1 MKKQFLILYLL
12 MIAVFTVSCSDDEG
26 LQDIPIGAPSN
37 IDAKIS
43 FTQDNSGLVTI
54 LPKAEN
60 VNLFYA
66 DFGDGSELSDTIS
79 VGESLSHIYAEGTFD
94 LTLVAMNAADK
105 QTESVQPIEVSFNAP
120 ENLEVTIEND
130 GVESNTVNVSVTADF
145 ATSFEVDFGEEG
157 VESVVSGSIEETLS
171 YTYQQ
176 SGAYT
181 ISVEVMGAASQT
193 TTYVE
198 EDFFVEEILVPVVAA
213 PRPAEP
219 SPNVIAIYSDRYT
232 PITVTELPTEWS
244 DTNFEEV
251 IIEGD
256 NTIKYSNLAF
266 TGIVTD
272 YGNPTDLTD
281 MDYVHFD
288 YWTPDASA
296 LGFKLVN
303 TVIGEEDIEFVE
315 PITSGQWVSVKFPL
329 ADYAMDR
336 SQVTQLLF
344 DTAGNPATVYI
355 DNLYF
360 SKDVAQQPTASA
372 PVPTQD
378 ASNVISIYSDA
389 YTSITV
395 SELPTVWSGS
405 GYEEVAVDG
414 NNAMLFTNFDFLGIV
429 TDYGNP
435 TDLTSMTHVHFDYWS
450 PNAESLGLKL
460 VNTAL
465 DPVQEDLANAGA
477 LTLGEWVS
485 VDIPLA
491 DFDMDLSAVTQL
503 IFDNLVEAD
512 ADDTVYIDNFYFYN

>member
-1 MKKQFLILYLL
+1 
-12 MIAVFTVSCSDDEG
+12 
-26 LQDIPIGAPSN
+26 
-37 IDAKIS
+37 
-43 FTQDNSGLVTI
+43 
-54 LPKAEN
+54 
-60 VNLFYA
+60 
-66 DFGDGSELSDTIS
+66 
-79 VGESLSHIYAEGTFD
+79 
-94 LTLVAMNAADK
+94 
-105 QTESVQPIEVSFNAP
+105 
-120 ENLEVTIEND
+120 
-130 GVESNTVNVSVTADF
+130 
-145 ATSFEVDFGEEG
+145 
-157 VESVVSGSIEETLS
+157 
-171 YTYQQ
+171 
-176 SGAYT
+176 
-181 ISVEVMGAASQT
+181 
-193 TTYVE
+193 
-198 EDFFVEEILVPVVAA
+198 
-213 PRPAEP
+213 
-219 SPNVIAIYSDRYT
+219 
-232 PITVTELPTEWS
+232 
-244 DTNFEEV
+244 
-251 IIEGD
+251 
-256 NTIKYSNLAF
+256 
-266 TGIVTD
+266 
-272 YGNPTDLTD
+272 
-281 MDYVHFD
+281 
-288 YWTPDASA
+288 
-296 LGFKLVN
+296 
-303 TVIGEEDIEFVE
+303 
-315 PITSGQWVSVKFPL
+315 
-329 ADYAMDR
+329 
-336 SQVTQLLF
+336 LF